1 MAKSKCRIRIV
12 SLQNVFRI
20 CWGLRSPEEILRLTS
35 CPGLIPATS
44 IVATVHRT
52 DRSFQLTSEPM
63 RFPPLLC
70 MWTVTQIRDLDSSS
84 WRSSVLRPVFTE
96 IEPLALFPGV
106 SNPRM
111 TSGRCGVPVGFPNV
125 SELGDL
131 STPFSRSRWQVES
144 VMFRICWG
152 FRSWRRESYRNIEAE
167 QSV

>member
-1 MAKSKCRIRIV
+1 MAMKNSNKKLNFYKHCYKKIKSAK
-12 SLQNVFRI
+12 L
-20 CWGLRSPEEILRLTS
+20 WEWRSPNAELGLSLCRMCSGYVEGLGPRRRFFDSLRAQG
-35 CPGLIPATS
+35 C
-44 IVATVHRT
+44 
-52 DRSFQLTSEPM
+52 
-63 RFPPLLC
+63 
-70 MWTVTQIRDLDSSS
+70 
-84 WRSSVLRPVFTE
+84 RPFSTE